1 MRRSGD
7 EDLVDRSLVR
17 NREIS
22 GNEDVNGVSILDIG
36 YRRYIDWQ
44 NYIPDIG
51 YRVIYR
57 DMVLNIERQIE
68 RHTE

>member
-44 NYIPDIG
+44 NYILDIG